1 MAEPD
6 PQSPLKTQPE
16 PRKLKSL
23 RSGSKVALKTREF
36 NLIPLDCFNPAMLP
50 TNGEVLRRCFFL
62 QDETKS
68 RSIKSIAEQVTA
80 NAKDVEVIKKV
91 HGFWVIHLKN

>member
-50 TNGEVLRRCFFL
+50 TNANFYVNEWNFTYIHTFFH
-62 QDETKS
+62 S
-68 RSIKSIAEQVTA
+68 V
-80 NAKDVEVIKKV
+80 
-91 HGFWVIHLKN
+91 